1 MSFLNINLITTTL
14 LTPVETVDNSLVTN
28 VYHRTTSL
36 KDVYTCV
43 DKTVDNLV
51 SCGLGFFVSQETGQ
65 LLIGL
70 WSITELYTGLS
81 TEEIIFRLP

>member
-70 WSITELYTGLS
+70 
-81 TEEIIFRLP
+81 